1 MTSPDQHADGSDQAR
16 AVTIAEARAAN
27 EARGLDVDDVDPDPF
42 VQFDEWFSQFAG
54 LGLPNPNAVIVAT
67 VDADGWPAARA
78 VLLKG
83 FDASGFTFFT
93 NYDSAKGLALDATG
107 RVGLCF
113 DWHVAQRQVR
123 VVGSVQRV
131 SAAESDEYWA
141 TRPLGSQ
148 VGAWASEQSTIIAG
162 RAELEQ
168 RRDAVEARYA
178 GGPVPRPPFWGG
190 YRVVPRSIEFWQ
202 GRPDRLH
209 DRVLYRRTTDQ
220 DGWRR
225 VRLSP

>member
-1 MTSPDQHADGSDQAR
+1 MTPGDGPTDPSPASVIR
-16 AVTIAEARAAN
+16 SVRAAN
-27 EARGLDVDDVDPDPF
+27 EAGGLDAASVDPDPF
-42 VQFDEWFSQFAG
+42 ALFREWFEQFAS
-54 LGLPNPNAVIVAT
+54 LGLPNPDAVVVAT
-67 VDADGWPAARA
+67 VDAEGWPAARA

-83 FDASGFTFFT
+83 FDTRGFTFFT

-123 VVGSVQRV
+123 VVGPVERV

-141 TRPLGSQ
+141 TRPRGSQ
-148 VGAWASEQSTIIAG
+148 VGAWASAQSTIIAS
-162 RAELEQ
+162 RSVLEE

-178 GGPVPRPPFWGG
+178 DATVPRPPYWGG

-209 DRVLYRRTTDQ
+209 DRVLYRRTTDVAEEWQ
-220 DGWRR
+220 R